1 MLQKN
6 SQVKYNKNNHR
17 ISKYPKLLDPNSTDS
32 PTTFYHYLTG
42 TIYEKNTDNEL
53 VKVDTVLQ
61 LSSTILF
68 DKIDYNNENSLW
80 KVKVNLV
87 LNNSTTYN
95 FETSKFPL
103 DQCDNTFGTF
113 IHSGIDQTDSTDKI
127 NGITF
132 YYTIMSTEQN
142 VTISYLSVDR
152 SDSWT
157 FVGNWFE

>member
-32 PTTFYHYLTG
+32 PTTFIYTLVGG
-42 TIYEKNTDNEL
+42 TIYEKKDTDNEL
-53 VKVDTVLQ
+53 VKVGEINL
-61 LSSTILF
+61 LYSYIKF
-68 DKIDYNNENSLW
+68 NKIDNDNKNSLW
-80 KVKVNLV
+80 EVEVNLV
-87 LNNSTTYN
+87 LNNLSKTYN

-103 DQCDNTFGTF
+103 DPCDNTFGTF
-113 IHSGIDQTDSTDKI
+113 IHSGIDQI

-152 SDSWT
+152 SDTWT
-157 FVGNWFE
+157 FVGNLS